1 MRTKSRCVHKGY
13 RRMQK
18 QSVVKLGIVVF
29 VLELSQLRITTYC
42 RDELQTRH
50 EKGSKRARKRK
61 PERSEDAFDTYCMRA
76 RLLFIAFFFLAPC
89 FCLRQAS
96 SYFSASLKRR
106 PSQPQETQRG
116 NRVQQSLFCVALF
129 FLNVCC
135 AAGVGRRRRCFLRN
149 PRTPPAPLLEYPAEK
164 KERRK
169 PFILF
174 KFRQ

>member
-1 MRTKSRCVHKGY
+1 MCWSYLRCSR
-13 RRMQK
+13 
-18 QSVVKLGIVVF
+18 S
-29 VLELSQLRITTYC
+29 LSQLRITTYC

-50 EKGSKRARKRK
+50 DKGSNTSMKKKAITFRRRI
-61 PERSEDAFDTYCMRA
+61 RYILHVC
-76 RLLFIAFFFLAPC
+76 LLALYRFVFLAPC
-89 FCLRQAS
+89 FSLRQAS

-135 AAGVGRRRRCFLRN
+135 AAGGERRRRCFLRN

-164 KERRK
+164 RERMK
-169 PFILF
+169 LFILF